1 MCVDCLLSSLY
12 DHFGIG
18 IGFRILVMLK
28 LSFHLRPNSQIKSSK
43 QPSITTYN
51 NKHSKVTS

>member
-18 IGFRILVMLK
+18 IGFRILVIMSLPFY
-28 LSFHLRPNSQIKSSK
+28 LHPTIQIKSSK